1 MPIKLLEIPVEIGT
15 TKIKG
20 NKVLQIASRTNKIAG
35 RDPTAGKGRLVSLDP
50 LIRLGLL
57 STRGTSLEGLAN
69 VVEVGIR
76 GSPGWL

>member
-1 MPIKLLEIPVEIGT
+1 MKEIPVGT
-15 TKIKG
+15 GATRIKG
-20 NKVLQIASRTNKIAG
+20 NKVLQVANRTNKIAD

-50 LIRLGLL
+50 LHRLDLR
-57 STRGTSLEGLAN
+57 STKGTSLEGLAN